1 MYGLFS
7 KLTRY
12 IHLCRPNFL
21 ALWVM
26 QRRYMAEESL
36 FELLQLTPNVASNCR
51 GDSRKKVDSFSHLIG
66 SYQIQ
71 NDIRKYLIP
80 VHCVLTKVLSTEL
93 FSVVYVRKC
102 TFSAYQLMHK
112 DVFCQARLAFD
123 DIQQCWAF
131 QKLAVKG
138 ACHLLYLYQIVMLVA
153 HDTVKLKL
161 FCVLLANNIRNT
173 YLHSTFIW
181 IFKRRNDIVLSLKE
195 QSGSGYQKN
204 QICIVAT

>member
-80 VHCVLTKVLSTEL
+80 VHCVLTKVLSTKL
-93 FSVVYVRKC
+93 FSVVYVRNAHFLHISLC
-102 TFSAYQLMHK
+102 TRTFSVKLDQ
-112 DVFCQARLAFD
+112 RLTTYSSAGLSR
-123 DIQQCWAF
+123 
-131 QKLAVKG
+131 KLAVKG

-161 FCVLLANNIRNT
+161 FLCPA
-173 YLHSTFIW
+173 
-181 IFKRRNDIVLSLKE
+181 
-195 QSGSGYQKN
+195 
-204 QICIVAT
+204 C

>member
-1 MYGLFS
+1 MYGFFS
-7 KLTRY
+7 KRAKY
-12 IHLCRPNFL
+12 GHLCRPNFL

-26 QRRYMAEESL
+26 QTRYIYRLMAEESL
-36 FELLQLTPNVASNCR
+36 FELLQLTPNVASNFR
-51 GDSRKKVDSFSHLIG
+51 GDSWKNVDSFSHLIG

-80 VHCVLTKVLSTEL
+80 VHYVLTKVLSTEL
-93 FSVVYVRKC
+93 FSVVYVRNAHFLHISLC
-102 TFSAYQLMHK
+102 TRTFSVKLDQ
-112 DVFCQARLAFD
+112 RLTTYSSAGLS
-123 DIQQCWAF
+123 I

-161 FCVLLANNIRNT
+161 FCVLLANNILDT

-181 IFKRRNDIVLSLKE
+181 IFKRSINDIVFFFKQ
-195 QSGSGYQKN
+195 QSEKN
-204 QICIVAT
+204 QIQCN